1 MPFVPVVNTVSVE
14 FRTTWDGQQ
23 CENRIFVDLFTT
35 PTQALCQAVANAGL
49 TWWTGN
55 MVAITPSTLA
65 LREVYVRDQSQL
77 NGFQATATP
86 TGALP
91 GTLLSPS
98 LPNNVSVCASI
109 RTSFTGRSAR
119 GRWYFQGLTEGGV
132 VGNTVDA
139 GVLTS
144 IDAALTNLA
153 SAIAALGWNWVIV
166 SYISLGDPRPGG
178 PVKFSVNNI
187 LFVDSTVDSMRR
199 RLPGRGT

>member
-23 CENRIFVDLFTT
+23 CENRIFVDLFAT
-35 PTQALCQAVANAGL
+35 PTQALCQAVANAAL

-55 MVAITPSTLA
+55 VVALTPTNLA
-65 LREVYVRDQSQL
+65 LREVYVRDQSTL

-91 GTLLSPS
+91 GTSSSPS
-98 LPNNVSVCASI
+98 LPNNTSICASL
-109 RTSFTGRSAR
+109 RTGFTGRSAR
-119 GRWYFQGLTEGGV
+119 GRWFWQGLTEGGV
-132 VGNTVDA
+132 VANTVDA
-139 GVLTS
+139 GLLTS

-153 SAIAALGWNWVIV
+153 SALAALGWNWIIV
-166 SYISLGDPRPGG
+166 SYVSLGVPRPGG

-187 LFVDSTVDSMRR
+187 LFVDSIVDSMRR